1 MRGIESPR
9 TDRFGWPLRR
19 RWLDLVW
26 VGFALANL
34 VAMALAPEWETVP
47 FHFIW
52 VSLTVLYGY
61 RVWGPRVTAGL
72 LTAVVLSTG
81 ALLVHDVIDHAQLAD
96 ELTEVPLM
104 GAMFLAMVWHAQRRR
119 SAMEEL
125 RRVSDANLRLL
136 HRERQFIQDASHE
149 LRTPITVAL
158 GHAELV
164 ERASREPELAEDAHV
179 VVDELQRLRRLAD
192 RLLLLATSEDPDFLS
207 RSPVQVEQLLAAILQ
222 RWAPIARRWRLD
234 PIEPATV
241 VGDADRLGLALD
253 ALVENAVKHTGPG
266 DEIRLGAQR
275 QGDLVAIVV
284 ADSGTG
290 MPADQLEGIFERF
303 ARLDQARSRDL
314 GGVGLGLAIVKA
326 IVHAHGGTVAV
337 QSTPGGGSVFQLL
350 LPLETGLR
358 PGRRRPGRPR
368 PTPGGGLAAWL
379 VCWSPPPCCGWWPR
393 AGCGRPAG
401 LGRFPGVEPPCS
413 WAAWPRSP
421 LRWSRR
427 STPWR
432 PPASRSTW
440 SSTCCS
446 PWSPRHCWCWPGRSP

>member
-1 MRGIESPR
+1 VRGIESPR
-9 TDRFGWPLRR
+9 ADGFGWPPRR
-19 RWLDLVW
+19 LWLDLVW

-34 VAMALAPEWETVP
+34 VAMALAPKWETVP

-72 LTAVVLSTG
+72 LTAVVVSTG
-81 ALLVHDVIDHAQLAD
+81 TLLVHDVVQHAQPAD
-96 ELTEVPLM
+96 ELVEVPLM

-119 SAMEEL
+119 SAMEDL
-125 RRVSDANLRLL
+125 RQVSDANLRLL

-164 ERASREPELAEDAHV
+164 ERASREPELAEDARI

-192 RLLLLATSEDPDFLS
+192 RLLLLATSEDPDFLT
-207 RSPVQVEQLLAAILQ
+207 RSPVHVEQLLAAILQ
-222 RWAPIARRWRLD
+222 RWAPIARRWRQD

-241 VGDADRLGLALD
+241 VGDADRLKLALD

-290 MPADQLEGIFERF
+290 MPADQLEGIFARF
-303 ARLDQARSRDL
+303 ARLDESRSRDL
-314 GGVGLGLAIVKA
+314 GGVGLGLTIVKA
-326 IVHAHGGTVAV
+326 IAQAHGGSVAV
-337 QSTPGGGSVFQLL
+337 RSRPGGGSVFDLL
-350 LPLETGLR
+350 LPLQDAPDPVGARTGAS
-358 PGRRRPGRPR
+358 GPR
-368 PTPGGGLAAWL
+368 LEADLLHG
-379 VCWSPPPCCGWWPR
+379 
-393 AGCGRPAG
+393 
-401 LGRFPGVEPPCS
+401 
-413 WAAWPRSP
+413 
-421 LRWSRR
+421 
-427 STPWR
+427 
-432 PPASRSTW
+432 
-440 SSTCCS
+440 
-446 PWSPRHCWCWPGRSP
+446 

>member
-1 MRGIESPR
+1 VRGIESPR
-9 TDRFGWPLRR
+9 ADGFGWPPRR
-19 RWLDLVW
+19 LWLDLVW

-34 VAMALAPEWETVP
+34 VAMALAPKWETVP

-72 LTAVVLSTG
+72 LTAVVVSTG
-81 ALLVHDVIDHAQLAD
+81 TLLVHDVVQHAQPAD
-96 ELTEVPLM
+96 ELVEVPLM

-119 SAMEEL
+119 SAMEDL
-125 RRVSDANLRLL
+125 RQVSDANLRLL

-164 ERASREPELAEDAHV
+164 ERASREPELAEDARI

-207 RSPVQVEQLLAAILQ
+207 RSPVHVEQLLAAILQ

-241 VGDADRLGLALD
+241 VGDADRLELALD
-253 ALVENAVKHTGPG
+253 ALVENAVKHTVPG

-290 MPADQLEGIFERF
+290 MPADQLEGIFARF
-303 ARLDQARSRDL
+303 ARLDESRSRDL
-314 GGVGLGLAIVKA
+314 GGVGLGLTIVKA
-326 IVHAHGGTVAV
+326 IAQAHGGSVAV
-337 QSTPGGGSVFQLL
+337 RSRPGGGSVFDLL
-350 LPLETGLR
+350 LPLQDAPDPVGARTGAS
-358 PGRRRPGRPR
+358 GPR
-368 PTPGGGLAAWL
+368 LEADLLHG
-379 VCWSPPPCCGWWPR
+379 
-393 AGCGRPAG
+393 
-401 LGRFPGVEPPCS
+401 
-413 WAAWPRSP
+413 
-421 LRWSRR
+421 
-427 STPWR
+427 
-432 PPASRSTW
+432 
-440 SSTCCS
+440 
-446 PWSPRHCWCWPGRSP
+446 

>member
-1 MRGIESPR
+1 VRGIESPR

-104 GAMFLAMVWHAQRRR
+104 GAMFLAMVWHAQHRR

-164 ERASREPELAEDAHV
+164 ERASREPELAQDAHV

-234 PIEPATV
+234 PIEPASV

-290 MPADQLEGIFERF
+290 MPADQLKGIFERF

-326 IVHAHGGTVAV
+326 IATAHGGTVAV

-350 LPLETGLR
+350 LPLETGLDPAVAG
-358 PGRRRPGRPR
+358 PG
-368 PTPGGGLAAWL
+368 A
-379 VCWSPPPCCGWWPR
+379 
-393 AGCGRPAG
+393 PARCLEADLLHG
-401 LGRFPGVEPPCS
+401 
-413 WAAWPRSP
+413 
-421 LRWSRR
+421 
-427 STPWR
+427 
-432 PPASRSTW
+432 
-440 SSTCCS
+440 
-446 PWSPRHCWCWPGRSP
+446 

>member
-1 MRGIESPR
+1 VRGIESLR
-9 TDRFGWPLRR
+9 TERFGWPPRR
-19 RWLDLVW
+19 LWLDLVW

-34 VAMALAPEWETVP
+34 VAMALAPKWETVP

-81 ALLVHDVIDHAQLAD
+81 TLLVHDVVQHAQPAD
-96 ELTEVPLM
+96 ELAEVPLM

-119 SAMEEL
+119 GAMEDL

-164 ERASREPELAEDAHV
+164 ERASREPERAEDARI

-290 MPADQLEGIFERF
+290 MPADQLEGIFARF
-303 ARLDQARSRDL
+303 ARLDGSRSRDL

-326 IVHAHGGTVAV
+326 IMQAHGGTVAV
-337 QSTPGGGSVFQLL
+337 QSTPGGGSSFQLL
-350 LPLETGLR
+350 LRLEDAPDPDGAR
-358 PGRRRPGRPR
+358 AGAPGRRLEADVHG
-368 PTPGGGLAAWL
+368 
-379 VCWSPPPCCGWWPR
+379 
-393 AGCGRPAG
+393 
-401 LGRFPGVEPPCS
+401 
-413 WAAWPRSP
+413 
-421 LRWSRR
+421 
-427 STPWR
+427 
-432 PPASRSTW
+432 
-440 SSTCCS
+440 
-446 PWSPRHCWCWPGRSP
+446 

>member
-1 MRGIESPR
+1 VRDIVLPR
-9 TDRFGWPLRR
+9 TDGFGWPPRR
-19 RWLDLVW
+19 FWLDLVW

-34 VAMALAPEWETVP
+34 AAMALAPKWETVP

-81 ALLVHDVIDHAQLAD
+81 ALLVDDVIQHAQPAD
-96 ELTEVPLM
+96 ELVEVPLM

-119 SAMEEL
+119 SAMEDL

-164 ERASREPELAEDAHV
+164 ERASREPERAEDARI

-207 RSPVQVEQLLAAILQ
+207 RSPVRVEPLLAGLLQ
-222 RWAPIARRWRLD
+222 RWAPIARCWRLG
-234 PIEPATV
+234 PIEPAVV
-241 VGDADRLGLALD
+241 VGDADRLELALD

-266 DEIRLGAQR
+266 DEIRLAAQR
-275 QGDLVAIVV
+275 QGDLVAIMV
-284 ADSGTG
+284 ADSGSG
-290 MPADQLEGIFERF
+290 MSTEQLGGIFERF
-303 ARLDQARSRDL
+303 ARLDTARSRDL

-326 IVHAHGGTVAV
+326 IAEAHSGTVAV
-337 QSTPGGGSVFQLL
+337 RSTPGGGSVFQLL
-350 LPLETGLR
+350 LPLEPAAPVGPGQGA
-358 PGRRRPGRPR
+358 PGRRLEADLLHG
-368 PTPGGGLAAWL
+368 
-379 VCWSPPPCCGWWPR
+379 
-393 AGCGRPAG
+393 
-401 LGRFPGVEPPCS
+401 
-413 WAAWPRSP
+413 
-421 LRWSRR
+421 
-427 STPWR
+427 
-432 PPASRSTW
+432 
-440 SSTCCS
+440 
-446 PWSPRHCWCWPGRSP
+446 

>member
-1 MRGIESPR
+1 MLASG
-9 TDRFGWPLRR
+9 
-19 RWLDLVW
+19 WLDVAW
-26 VGFALANL
+26 VAFALANL

-52 VSLTVLYGY
+52 VSLTLLYGY
-61 RVWGPRVTAGL
+61 RVWGPSVTAAVL
-72 LTAVVLSTG
+72 AAVVLSTG
-81 ALLVHDVIDHAQLAD
+81 GLLVYDVMRSTQLTD

-119 SAMEEL
+119 SAMEDL

-164 ERASREPELAEDAHV
+164 ERASRSPERAEDARI

-207 RSPVQVEQLLAAILQ
+207 RSPVDVGRLLADVLQ
-222 RWAPIARRWRLD
+222 RWAPTERGWRLD
-234 PIEPATV
+234 RGEPAYV

-266 DEIRLGAQR
+266 DEIRLGARR
-275 QGDLVAIVV
+275 QGDVVAIVV

-290 MPADQLEGIFERF
+290 MPADRLEGIFERF
-303 ARLDQARSRDL
+303 ARLDGGRSRDL

-326 IVHAHGGTVAV
+326 IAQAHGGTVQGRSAV
-337 QSTPGGGSVFQLL
+337 GSGSVFQLV
-350 LPLETGLR
+350 LPLG
-358 PGRRRPGRPR
+358 
-368 PTPGGGLAAWL
+368 PTPDPPGGHVGVVAGQGLEADL
-379 VCWSPPPCCGWWPR
+379 LHG
-393 AGCGRPAG
+393 
-401 LGRFPGVEPPCS
+401 
-413 WAAWPRSP
+413 
-421 LRWSRR
+421 
-427 STPWR
+427 
-432 PPASRSTW
+432 
-440 SSTCCS
+440 
-446 PWSPRHCWCWPGRSP
+446 

>member
-1 MRGIESPR
+1 VRAIESQR
-9 TDRFGWPLRR
+9 HDRFGWPLPRF
-19 RWLDLVW
+19 WPDLVW
-26 VGFALANL
+26 IGFALANL
-34 VAMALAPEWETVP
+34 VAMVLAPEWETVP

-52 VSLTVLYGY
+52 VSLTILYGY
-61 RVWGPRVTAGL
+61 RVWGPLVTTGV
-72 LTAVVLSTG
+72 LTAVVVSTG
-81 ALLVHDVIDHAQLAD
+81 ALLVLDVARAAQSAD

-119 SAMEEL
+119 SATEDL

-164 ERASREPELAEDAHV
+164 ERASREPELAEDARV

-222 RWAPIARRWRLD
+222 RWAPIGRRWRLD
-234 PIEPATV
+234 AVEPATV

-266 DEIRLGAQR
+266 DEIRLGASR
-275 QGDLVAIVV
+275 QDGQVAIVV

-290 MPADQLEGIFERF
+290 MPAEHLDGIFERF
-303 ARLDQARSRDL
+303 ARLDQSRTRDR

-326 IVHAHGGTVAV
+326 IVQAHHGTLGVR
-337 QSTPGGGSVFQLL
+337 SSPGTGSVFQLL
-350 LPLETGLR
+350 LPLQ
-358 PGRRRPGRPR
+358 P
-368 PTPGGGLAAWL
+368 AAD
-379 VCWSPPPCCGWWPR
+379 
-393 AGCGRPAG
+393 PAG
-401 LGRFPGVEPPCS
+401 AEPEV
-413 WAAWPRSP
+413 PRRLP
-421 LRWSRR
+421 EVDLL
-427 STPWR
+427 
-432 PPASRSTW
+432 
-440 SSTCCS
+440 
-446 PWSPRHCWCWPGRSP
+446 HG

>member
-1 MRGIESPR
+1 VRGIESPR
-9 TDRFGWPLRR
+9 TEGFGWPPRR
-19 RWLDLVW
+19 LWLDLVW

-34 VAMALAPEWETVP
+34 VAMALAPKWETVP

-81 ALLVHDVIDHAQLAD
+81 TLLVHDVVQHAQPAD
-96 ELTEVPLM
+96 ELAEVPLM

-119 SAMEEL
+119 SAMEDL
-125 RRVSDANLRLL
+125 RQVSDANLRLL

-164 ERASREPELAEDAHV
+164 ERASREPERAEDARI

-222 RWAPIARRWRLD
+222 RWAPVARRWRLD

-266 DEIRLGAQR
+266 DEIRLGARR

-290 MPADQLEGIFERF
+290 MPAGQLEGVFARF
-303 ARLDQARSRDL
+303 ARLDESRSRDL
-314 GGVGLGLAIVKA
+314 GGVGLGLTIVKA
-326 IVHAHGGTVAV
+326 IAQAHGGTVAV
-337 QSTPGGGSVFQLL
+337 RSTPGGGSVFQLL
-350 LPLETGLR
+350 LPLEDAPDPAGAR
-358 PGRRRPGRPR
+358 AGAPGRRLEADLLHG
-368 PTPGGGLAAWL
+368 
-379 VCWSPPPCCGWWPR
+379 
-393 AGCGRPAG
+393 
-401 LGRFPGVEPPCS
+401 
-413 WAAWPRSP
+413 
-421 LRWSRR
+421 
-427 STPWR
+427 
-432 PPASRSTW
+432 
-440 SSTCCS
+440 
-446 PWSPRHCWCWPGRSP
+446 